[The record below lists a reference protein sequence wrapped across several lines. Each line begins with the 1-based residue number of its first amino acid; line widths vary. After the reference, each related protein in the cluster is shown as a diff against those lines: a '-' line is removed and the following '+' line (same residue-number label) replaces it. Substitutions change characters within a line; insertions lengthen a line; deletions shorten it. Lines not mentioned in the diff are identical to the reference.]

1 MLDTTQLPHDTEVSL
16 CQDAAKTLQNTI
28 DFSLDVQLMHIQ
40 DSDGHPFT
48 LALPTTAMKLL
59 VELLAEMGKGHG
71 VKLSSVHTELT
82 TQQAADMLSMSRPTF
97 IKLLEVGEMP
107 YHRTGNRRKI
117 ALTDVLHYQ
126 QQLEKMVF

>member
-1 MLDTTQLPHDTEVSL
+1 MLGTTQLPHDTQVSL

-28 DFSLDVQLMHIQ
+28 NFSLDVQLMHIQ
-40 DSDGHPFT
+40 DTSGQPFT
-48 LALPTTAMKLL
+48 LALPTTALKMLT
-59 VELLAEMGKGHG
+59 ELLSEMGKGHG

-82 TQQAADMLSMSRPTF
+82 TQQAADLLSMSRPTF
-97 IKLLEVGEMP
+97 IKLLDIGEMP

-117 ALTDVLHYQ
+117 ALADVVTYQ

>member
-1 MLDTTQLPHDTEVSL
+1 MFETTQLPHDTEVSL

-40 DSDGHPFT
+40 DKRGDPYT
-48 LALPTTAMKLL
+48 LALPTSAMKILTELL
-59 VELLAEMGKGHG
+59 VEMGRGHG

-82 TQQAADMLSMSRPTF
+82 TQQAADLLSMSRPTF
-97 IKLLEVGEMP
+97 IKLLDVGEIP

-117 ALTDVLHYQ
+117 ALVDVLAYQ
-126 QQLEKMVF
+126 QQLESMNF